1 MSFALQSEAILA
13 ARRNLTVCVV
23 WRSTSDGRHARH
35 GRGAEFAAVGTVNS
49 LEALERARLGRCR
62 VILADCKLPGMDG
75 LALLENVLYQDPAMH
90 VILMS
95 TAHLVDSRL
104 RQSSMAPTIVCANL
118 STIHA

>member
-1 MSFALQSEAILA
+1 
-13 ARRNLTVCVV
+13 
-23 WRSTSDGRHARH
+23 
-35 GRGAEFAAVGTVNS
+35 
-49 LEALERARLGRCR
+49 
-62 VILADCKLPGMDG
+62 MDG